1 MPYSGVAFPQFER
14 PKSMKTHVYEVLKAA
29 ILAGSIHPHTVLT
42 EATLAEKFGVSR
54 TPIREVMHEL
64 ERQGLLERAGP
75 RGKRVR
81 SVSPSEVRELF
92 WIRSVLEPPIASQLA
107 GSGLAEGDLKQLNL
121 LLERQRNA
129 LRARDR
135 AEFLAADSAFHILL
149 ARLTGFRKVTEI
161 ITNLRNLFQLVGMK
175 AVEQA
180 ARLEEVLREHQAIVD
195 AIARRDPA
203 AAETAV
209 RSHLSYTETV
219 VLNNLQS

>member
-1 MPYSGVAFPQFER
+1 MASAETPQAASSRKMGEHDGSEIGCIGILNTVYRCNQFLTRRARPFCGCWPPEEFLPMPYSGVAFPQFER
-14 PKSMKTHVYEVLKAA
+14 PKSMKLHVYEALKAA
-29 ILAGSIHPHTVLT
+29 ILAGSIDHQTVLT

-81 SVSPSEVRELF
+81 SVSAGEVCELF

-107 GSGLAEGDLKQLNL
+107 RSGLAEGDLKQLNL

-129 LRARDR
+129 LCARDR

-149 ARLTGFRKVTEI
+149 ARFTGFRKVTEI
-161 ITNLRNLFQLVGMK
+161 
-175 AVEQA
+175 
-180 ARLEEVLREHQAIVD
+180 
-195 AIARRDPA
+195 
-203 AAETAV
+203 
-209 RSHLSYTETV
+209 
-219 VLNNLQS
+219 